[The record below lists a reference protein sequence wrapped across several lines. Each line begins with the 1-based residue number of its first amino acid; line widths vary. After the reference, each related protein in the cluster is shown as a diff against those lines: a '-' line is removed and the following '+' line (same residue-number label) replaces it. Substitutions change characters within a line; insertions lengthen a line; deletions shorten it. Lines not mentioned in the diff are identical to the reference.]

1 VVPIILTPHL
11 HDVLHQTLELE
22 RQIKLLLTDG
32 FKQVHVA
39 DAPRYTQ
46 AVRVL
51 ESAFLQ
57 TAAVAANVLYVS
69 DTEQLNLVRLAESG
83 VLQPAGW
90 ERARMTKH

>member
-32 FKQVHVA
+32 FKEVHVA
-39 DAPRYTQ
+39 DALSYTQ
-46 AVRVL
+46 AARVL

-57 TAAVAANVLYVS
+57 TAAVAANVLYIS
-69 DTEQLNLVRLAESG
+69 NKEQLDLAKSADSG
-83 VLQPAGW
+83 VL
-90 ERARMTKH
+90 